1 MEKIIKRIKKV
12 YWDWRGSN
20 WRGRIFSVRYKHLP
34 FRSIIKQGCRFK
46 NLQSGLVICDNVE
59 ICLNQAAPNVF
70 PKLII
75 GKNVDIGRYSI
86 IGCSNTIVLEDDVSL
101 APHCHIT
108 DRNHRYDIIDM
119 PIWQQPIVMPGPTII
134 KSQSWL
140 GFGVQ
145 VMPGVTI
152 GRHCV
157 IAAGS
162 VVTKDIPDYCVAAG
176 SPAKIIKRFNPDSN
190 EWESVYDKG
199 SKAKIN

>member
-1 MEKIIKRIKKV
+1 MEKIVRRLKNL
-12 YWDWRGSN
+12 YWDLHGSN
-20 WRGRIFSVRYKHLP
+20 WRGRFLAIKYKHLP
-34 FRSIIKQGCRFK
+34 FRVIVRDKCRFK
-46 NLQSGLVICDNVE
+46 NLKWVKAQKGLVIGDNVE
-59 ICLNQAAPNVF
+59 ICLNQADSSVT
-70 PKLII
+70 PKLIF
-75 GKNVDIGRYSI
+75 GKNVDIGRHSI
-86 IGCSNTIVLEDDVSL
+86 IGCSNTIILEDDVLL

-108 DRNHRYDIIDM
+108 DRNHRYDILDM
-119 PIWQQPIVMPGPTII
+119 PIWRQPIVMPGPTVI

-176 SPAKIIKRFNPDSN
+176 APAKIIKKYNPETSK
-190 EWESVYDKG
+190 WE
-199 SKAKIN
+199 KA

>member
-1 MEKIIKRIKKV
+1 MTA
-12 YWDWRGSN
+12 
-20 WRGRIFSVRYKHLP
+20 
-34 FRSIIKQGCRFK
+34 
-46 NLQSGLVICDNVE
+46 QSGLVICDNVE
-59 ICLNQAAPNVF
+59 ICINQATRDVIPRLVIGRNV
-70 PKLII
+70 
-75 GKNVDIGRYSI
+75 GIGRYSI
-86 IGCSNTIVLEDDVSL
+86 IGCSNTIILEDDVLL

-119 PIWQQPIVMPGPTII
+119 PIWRQPIVMPDPTII

-176 SPAKIIKRFNPDSN
+176 NPAKIIKKYNPETSK
-190 EWESVYDKG
+190 WEKQ
-199 SKAKIN
+199 